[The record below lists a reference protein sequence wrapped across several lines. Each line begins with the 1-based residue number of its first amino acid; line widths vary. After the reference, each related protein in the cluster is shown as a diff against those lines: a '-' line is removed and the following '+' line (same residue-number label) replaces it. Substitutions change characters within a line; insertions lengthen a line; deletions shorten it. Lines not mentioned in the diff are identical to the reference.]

1 MSFFKFFSLRSV
13 MHYSNSPRRWS
24 SMGSQTLGEQ
34 LPLASTETLLDLA
47 AAPTNSTTSLQ
58 RASTSDLKY
67 RLGAY
72 GTSSPVMS
80 LGDMSSSMMTSP
92 CPAGKVSHRGKC
104 VHPRG
109 KTATAVALNHAI
121 VRDQYK
127 LGSHR
132 Q

>member
-1 MSFFKFFSLRSV
+1 
-13 MHYSNSPRRWS
+13 MHYSSSPRHWS

-34 LPLASTETLLDLA
+34 LPLASTETLLNL
-47 AAPTNSTTSLQ
+47 AAPTNTTTSLQ
-58 RASTSDLKY
+58 RASTTDLKH

-72 GTSSPVMS
+72 GSTSMTSSPVMS
-80 LGDMSSSMMTSP
+80 LGSMSSSIGTM

-104 VHPRG
+104 VRPRG

-132 Q
+132 R